1 MSIPLASR
9 AMLIYNRKKGGDV
22 VMTEPMKMNIFDS
35 VDNNHEASEDLP
47 VISKDASDQDMLDYM
62 VLVLSRRLQRPK
74 AFKGGYLLNQLL
86 GNQSRMT
93 HDVDFSIDDEKTY
106 ELVKTIL
113 TEIAEKFLEIGLIA
127 EYKVK
132 ETIAPKQSGGIDFY
146 GESGK
151 KILGVDVGLHPLS
164 WGVTAYKFDITTLD
178 GFTVERMLSD
188 KIIAILSRKRFRRP
202 KDLYDLWVITNNFD
216 FDPNL
221 VLQFIKKR
229 GNAEWDNIPFSDTI
243 LVEYK
248 KAWDSLILQSLDETT
263 LEKPSFNEEVL
274 PRFNI
279 IAFAL
284 KNGNCLDRWDHIQHN
299 FVRLNNAY

>member
-1 MSIPLASR
+1 MEPLV
-9 AMLIYNRKKGGDV
+9 Y
-22 VMTEPMKMNIFDS
+22 
-35 VDNNHEASEDLP
+35 
-47 VISKDASDQDMLDYM
+47 
-62 VLVLSRRLQRPK
+62 
-74 AFKGGYLLNQLL
+74 
-86 GNQSRMT
+86 
-93 HDVDFSIDDEKTY
+93 DFSIDDEKTY

-113 TEIAEKFLEIGLIA
+113 TEIAEKFLKLGLIA

-132 ETIAPKQSGGIDFY
+132 DTIAPTRSGGIDFY

-151 KILGVDVGLHPLS
+151 KILGVDVGLHTLS
-164 WGVTAYKFDITTLD
+164 WGVTSYEFDITTLD

-216 FDPNL
+216 FDPSK
-221 VLQFIKKR
+221 VLQFIAKR
-229 GNAEWDNIPFSDTI
+229 GNAEWDNIPFSDII

-248 KAWDSLILQSLDETT
+248 KAWDSLVLQSPDESA

-279 IAFAL
+279 IALSL
-284 KNGNCLDRWDHIQHN
+284 KNGSHLDRWDHIQHN
-299 FVRLNNAY
+299 FVRLPNEA